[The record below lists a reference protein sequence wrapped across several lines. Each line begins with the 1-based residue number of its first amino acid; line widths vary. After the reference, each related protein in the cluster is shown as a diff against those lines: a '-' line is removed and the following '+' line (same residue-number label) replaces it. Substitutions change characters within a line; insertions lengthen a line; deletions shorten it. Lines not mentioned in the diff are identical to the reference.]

1 MRGSGEKV
9 PDVFFITLTLFFKE
23 NMMQFYYPVLFPFRL
38 EKILMP
44 LFTTGIVALRL
55 GTVPRL

>member
-38 EKILMP
+38 RENFNATFYYRSCK
-44 LFTTGIVALRL
+44 
-55 GTVPRL
+55 

>member
-44 LFTTGIVALRL
+44 LFTTGPANKRINSRNF
-55 GTVPRL
+55 